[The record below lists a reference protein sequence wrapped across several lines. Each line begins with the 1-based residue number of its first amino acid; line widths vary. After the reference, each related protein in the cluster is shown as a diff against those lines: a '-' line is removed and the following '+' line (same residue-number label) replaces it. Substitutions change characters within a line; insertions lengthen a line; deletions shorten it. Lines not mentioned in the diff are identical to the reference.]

1 MFTKDDFR
9 NYFSEMETVVRNT
22 LVIYTDV
29 LNEANDQSV
38 KSRLYSMMEESVGSY
53 RAIYELKEKL

>member
-1 MFTKDDFR
+1 
-9 NYFSEMETVVRNT
+9 METVVRNT